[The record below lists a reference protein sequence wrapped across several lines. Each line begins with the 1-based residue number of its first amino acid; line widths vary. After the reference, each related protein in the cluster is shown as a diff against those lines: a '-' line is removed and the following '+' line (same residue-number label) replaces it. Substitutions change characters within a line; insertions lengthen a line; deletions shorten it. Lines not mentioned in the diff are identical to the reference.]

1 MRVKNIVLMI
11 VFILTNAITAYTVNR
26 YTDIHV
32 NKRLSKMIEGQA
44 ASTLILLDQ
53 NKTEEVKFFY
63 TVWLYPSI
71 VNASM
76 KQDEH
81 TDDSYRVKHIGDYR
95 FLCESWE
102 QNLSGIM
109 LKNWPEIL
117 SKQSSGKDKLFLA
130 GAKNLDDLCRKK
142 VEPASGNPA
151 ELIQ

>member
-1 MRVKNIVLMI
+1 MSMKNIVLSLLL
-11 VFILTNAITAYTVNR
+11 ILTNVMTAYLVNK

-32 NKRLSKMIEGQA
+32 NKRLSKMVEEQA

-81 TDDSYRVKHIGDYR
+81 AADSYRVKNLSDYR

-117 SKQSSGKDKLFLA
+117 SEKTLPVNELFLA
-130 GAKNLDDLCRKK
+130 GAKNLDGLCYKQ
-142 VEPASGNPA
+142 A
-151 ELIQ
+151 E